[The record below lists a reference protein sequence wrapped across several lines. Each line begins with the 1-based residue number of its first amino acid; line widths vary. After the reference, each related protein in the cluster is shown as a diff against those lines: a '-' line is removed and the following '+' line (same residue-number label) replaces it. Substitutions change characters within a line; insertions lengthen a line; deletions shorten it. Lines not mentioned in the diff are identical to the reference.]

1 MSAIGDVIHTLP
13 ALNALRAHYPNAHIT
28 WLVEEAA
35 ADIVMGHPALDRVLL
50 SKRKQW
56 VKQLN
61 SRHWNAGIKGIYFFL
76 KTLRDTRYDMVIDF
90 QSLLKSAAMVFLSRG
105 KRKIGFDR
113 GMQHAEGSFL
123 FYNEKIPAI
132 DMEIHALKRGLLF
145 IEAMGIPAPE
155 VVYNL
160 PIRNTERALIHTILA
175 QNGITGSR
183 KLFCINPQATWETK
197 LWDNT
202 KFAKLADE
210 LAQTCHADIVFT
222 GGTQDR
228 REIETIRSNMTE
240 LSVNL
245 AGKTT
250 LKTLA
255 ALYQSADLLVT
266 TDTGPMHLAAALNTR
281 VVAIFGATA
290 PWRTGPFGATC
301 TVVRSNVACSPCFK
315 RICPKTRDA
324 KECMDTLSVLDV
336 KKCCM
341 KLLAAHQKDNA
352 L

>member
-35 ADIVMGHPALDRVLL
+35 ADIVMGHPALDRVIL

-56 VKQLN
+56 VKQLK
-61 SRHWNAGIKGIYFFL
+61 SQHWKAGIKGMYFFI

-90 QSLLKSAAMVFLSRG
+90 QALLKSAAMVFLSRG

-155 VVYNL
+155 VVYHL
-160 PIRNTERALIHTILA
+160 PIQNKERALIRTILA

-210 LAQTCHADIVFT
+210 LSRTFSADIIFT
-222 GGTQDR
+222 GGPEDTKAI
-228 REIETIRSNMTE
+228 EIIRLQMTAK
-240 LSVNL
+240 SVNL

-255 ALYQSADLLVT
+255 ALYDYADFLIT
-266 TDTGPMHLAAALNTR
+266 TDTGPMHLAAALGTK
-281 VVAIFGATA
+281 VVAIFGSTA
-290 PWRTGPFGATC
+290 PWRTGPWGDTC
-301 TVVRSNVACSPCFK
+301 TVVRSGVACSPCFK
-315 RICPKTRDA
+315 RQCPKQVDYM
-324 KECMDTLSVLDV
+324 ECM
-336 KKCCM
+336 
-341 KLLAAHQKDNA
+341 NA
-352 L
+352 ILVSDINKAIIKRSPL